1 MLTFWLEPRLEAALR
16 LVVWMFLGD
25 EVLHLAAGRAEHD
38 PRAALPGTVRIHR
51 LHVNLIR
58 CRARKIIKNKGRSG
72 M

>member
-1 MLTFWLEPRLEAALR
+1 
-16 LVVWMFLGD
+16 
-25 EVLHLAAGRAEHD
+25 
-38 PRAALPGTVRIHR
+38 VRIHR